1 MSMLYNQI
9 KFEINTNNDELLE
22 TIWVNMKK
30 IKREEK
36 VGILLNQ

>member
-9 KFEINTNNDELLE
+9 KFEINTNNDELSG